1 MLRAFAAL
9 VFSITLACGLAAQ
22 APATP
27 ALAPAPTQNI
37 LVLGDSLTAG
47 YGLPDPSTQ
56 AFPAL
61 LQEKIDALA
70 ATTASSGLPAPLS
83 TPPAPPRWRVVNA
96 GLSGDTTSGGLR
108 RIDWVL
114 RQPVG
119 ILVLAL
125 GSNDGLRG
133 LDPGLVSRNLA
144 AIGAKVRAKNP
155 EARILLVGQRMP
167 TSMGDYAARFDAV
180 FPALAHEQNWPLV
193 PFLLEGVGG
202 VRELNQADAIHPNET
217 GHRRMADTV
226 WTGLAPLLATP

>member
-1 MLRAFAAL
+1 MLRAFSSFAFTLA
-9 VFSITLACGLAAQ
+9 LACGLAAQ
-22 APATP
+22 PAAPAR
-27 ALAPAPTQNI
+27 NI

-47 YGLPDPSTQ
+47 YGLPDPATQ

-70 ATTASSGLPAPLS
+70 PSTPTPPAHHSSLPAPV
-83 TPPAPPRWRVVNA
+83 RWRVVNA

-114 RQPVG
+114 RQPVS

-133 LDPGLVSRNLA
+133 LDPDLVARNLA
-144 AIGAKVRAKNP
+144 AIGTKVRAKNP
-155 EARILLVGQRMP
+155 DARILLLGQRMP

-180 FPALAHEQNWPLV
+180 FPPLAQKNGWAFV

-217 GHRRMADTV
+217 GHQRMADTV
-226 WTGLAPLLATP
+226 WAGLAPLLTPASP